1 MDRVTHEW
9 VRRVR
14 ERLPLPEPIVEF
26 GGRYRPR
33 DLERDGLR
41 PLRELFPA
49 EAKYISCDLR
59 AGGGVDR
66 VEDMLCSSFA
76 MGSVGTV
83 IACNVLEHVRD
94 PIAAMTECLRILDPT
109 RGVLLLQS
117 VFVYH
122 IHGAPVD
129 YWRFTPFAF
138 KDILLKDFP
147 QRVVEG
153 IGLNKAQQGPRWIT
167 GVATRDRWQDLTGVA
182 ECLVGA
188 WEHFGQCKR

>member
-1 MDRVTHEW
+1 MDRVTFEW
-9 VRRVR
+9 VKRVR
-14 ERLPLPEPIVEF
+14 DRLPLPEPIVEF
-26 GGRYRPR
+26 GGRYRPK
-33 DLERDGLR
+33 DLARDGLE
-41 PLRELFPA
+41 PLRSLFPDR
-49 EAKYISCDLR
+49 KYTTADIQ
-59 AGGGVDR
+59 GGSGVDQI
-66 VEDMLCSSFA
+66 ESMLCSSFA

-94 PIAAMTECLRILDPT
+94 PIAAMVECLRILDPT

-138 KDILLKDFP
+138 QDILLKDFP

-153 IGLNKAQQGPRWIT
+153 VGSNKYKQAPRWVT
-167 GVATRDRWQDLTGVA
+167 GVATRDRWQDLSGVA
-182 ECLVGA
+182 TCLQDA
-188 WEHFGQCKR
+188 WEHFGKCLR